1 MLKKPLLFLFMLTW
15 MLYACQSRY
24 GYLSKV
30 KVGSSTQQKA
40 HSSKADKSILEID
53 VEIEGEITASN
64 DSTVIILNHSLFKN
78 DKEVKSHLSNKPRER
93 EIGNKKST
101 QMLNKAKDRKVN
113 YYAKWALIMGL
124 ISLLT
129 VPFII
134 PIFFGPLDILLG
146 IVALKQISKRGEK
159 GKGRAIFAIV
169 VGIIASAFLLF
180 VFIESTFLSY
190 PFLPMPY
197 MFLIALGVLVYN
209 FLWFIIIKKGRK
221 NPANQEEVN
230 KKVPIDDRTKRLLK
244 FTFFFA
250 ILTGL
255 FSAILLGLAFG
266 PLILIF
272 AQTALQR
279 MPKYGRI
286 LRFITQMVLVLG
298 ILASMALL
306 VVLYL
311 LLAGIMV
318 DYVFII
324 ISAITLIMALILT
337 IIAFATK
344 MNYYLE
350 DEY

>member
-1 MLKKPLLFLFMLTW
+1 MLKRALLFLFILFGMLF
-15 MLYACQSRY
+15 ACQSRY

-30 KVGSSTQQKA
+30 KVGSATQHKA
-40 HSSKADKSILEID
+40 HSRIADMSNVETD
-53 VEIEGEITASN
+53 VDIKEDENLTTASN
-64 DSTVIILNHSLFKN
+64 DSTVIILNHSPFKK
-78 DKEVKSHLSNKPRER
+78 DKEVKSHISNKPRER
-93 EIGNKKST
+93 EIDSKKST
-101 QMLNKAKDRKVN
+101 QKLNKAKDRKVN

-146 IVALKQISKRGEK
+146 MVALKQISKQGEK
-159 GKGRAIFAIV
+159 GKGRAIFAII

-197 MFLIALGVLVYN
+197 MFLIAFGVLVYN
-209 FLWFIIIKKGRK
+209 FIWFIIIKKGRK
-221 NPANQEEVN
+221 NPVNQEEVN

-244 FTFFFA
+244 FTFSFA

-272 AQTALQR
+272 AQTAL
-279 MPKYGRI
+279 
-286 LRFITQMVLVLG
+286 
-298 ILASMALL
+298 
-306 VVLYL
+306 
-311 LLAGIMV
+311 
-318 DYVFII
+318 
-324 ISAITLIMALILT
+324 
-337 IIAFATK
+337 
-344 MNYYLE
+344 
-350 DEY
+350 

>member
-1 MLKKPLLFLFMLTW
+1 MLVGLLF
-15 MLYACQSRY
+15 ACQSRY
-24 GYLSKV
+24 GHLSKV

-40 HSSKADKSILEID
+40 HSSKADKSILEIE

-64 DSTVIILNHSLFKN
+64 DSTVIILNHSLFKK
-78 DKEVKSHLSNKPRER
+78 DREVKSHISNKPRER
-93 EIGNKKST
+93 EIETKKSAHK
-101 QMLNKAKDRKVN
+101 LNKAKDRKVN

-279 MPKYGRI
+279 MPKDGRI

-324 ISAITLIMALILT
+324 ISAITLIMALVLT